1 MVWADPPSGPGGG
14 PHTHPISDV
23 TNLQT
28 SLDAKA
34 ASSHSHAISD
44 TTGLQTALDGKAS
57 SSHTHAQA
65 DITNLTSDLAG
76 KAAASHT
83 HNASDINAGT
93 IGTARLGSGTPDAT
107 TFLRGDQTWAVPAG
121 GAGLGYAL
129 TVECMNQ
136 ATTTDA
142 QTIYWGS
149 KNLAHQTTA
158 DIHRIYIPKA
168 GTIKV
173 CYAHFHAA
181 TAGTAEN
188 WSLYIRKNN
197 TTDTLV
203 QTVGLSN
210 ANRVFSNT
218 GLSIAVVAGDYIEL
232 KEIQPT
238 WATNPANVR
247 RSAVIYIE

>member
-1 MVWADPPSGPGGG
+1 MSRLGEKGSDWDVDQAIASASQPGG

-28 SLDAKA
+28 SLDGKA
-34 ASSHSHAISD
+34 ASSHVHAIAD
-44 TTGLQTALDGKAS
+44 VTGLQTALDG
-57 SSHTHAQA
+57 T
-65 DITNLTSDLAG
+65 
-76 KAAASHT
+76 AASDHV
-83 HNASDINAGT
+83 H
-93 IGTARLGSGTPDAT
+93 
-107 TFLRGDQTWAVPAG
+107 AG
-121 GAGLGYAL
+121 GGLGYAL
-129 TVECMNQ
+129 TVECLNQ

-149 KNLAHQTTA
+149 KNLAHQTAA

-173 CYAHFHAA
+173 CYAHFHSG
-181 TAGTAEN
+181 TAGTAES

-210 ANRVFSNT
+210 AHRVFSNT

-238 WATNPANVR
+238 LATNPANVR
-247 RSAVIYIE
+247 RSAVIYVE

>member
-1 MVWADPPSGPGGG
+1 MKYTNAAGEVVFEINPITGAIVKENGQTYSPGGGG
-14 PHTHPISDV
+14 PHTHPQS
-23 TNLQT
+23 
-28 SLDAKA
+28 
-34 ASSHSHAISD
+34 
-44 TTGLQTALDGKAS
+44 
-57 SSHTHAQA
+57 
-65 DITNLTSDLAG
+65 DITNLTTDLAAKEATANKGVANGYASLGADG
-76 KAAASHT
+76 KVPSDQLPAS
-83 HNASDINAGT
+83 
-93 IGTARLGSGTPDAT
+93 SG
-107 TFLRGDQTWAVPAG
+107 
-121 GAGLGYAL
+121 GLGYAL
-129 TVECMNQ
+129 TAECINQ

-142 QTIYWGS
+142 QTVYWGG
-149 KNLAHQTTA
+149 KNLAQQTTA

-173 CYAHFHAA
+173 CYAHYHAA

-210 ANRVFSNT
+210 AHRVFSNT

-232 KEIQPT
+232 KEVMPT

-247 RSAVIYIE
+247 RSAVIYVE

>member
-1 MVWADPPSGPGGG
+1 MSTLGSKSSTWDVDAAISAAAQPGG

-23 TNLQT
+23 TDLQT
-28 SLDAKA
+28 NLDE
-34 ASSHSHAISD
+34 
-44 TTGLQTALDGKAS
+44 KAS
-57 SSHTHAQA
+57 SSHTH
-65 DITNLTSDLAG
+65 
-76 KAAASHT
+76 
-83 HNASDINAGT
+83 NASDVNAGT
-93 IGTARLGSGTPDAT
+93 LATARLGSGTANST
-107 TFLRGDQTWAVPAG
+107 TFLRGDQTWAAPAG
-121 GAGLGYAL
+121 GGLGYAL
-129 TVECMNQ
+129 TVDCMNQ

-210 ANRVFSNT
+210 AHRVFSNT
-218 GLSIAVVAGDYIEL
+218 GLSIAVVAGDYIEM
-232 KEIQPT
+232 KEIHPT
-238 WATNPANVR
+238 WVTNPANVR

>member
-1 MVWADPPSGPGGG
+1 MSALGSKSSTWDIDAAISAASQPGG

-23 TNLQT
+23 TDLQT
-28 SLDAKA
+28 N
-34 ASSHSHAISD
+34 
-44 TTGLQTALDGKAS
+44 LDGKAS
-57 SSHTHAQA
+57 S
-65 DITNLTSDLAG
+65 
-76 KAAASHT
+76 SHT

-107 TFLRGDQTWAVPAG
+107 TFLRGDQTWAAPAG
-121 GAGLGYAL
+121 GGLGYAL
-129 TVECMNQ
+129 TVEGVNQ

-142 QTIYWGS
+142 QTIYWGG

-210 ANRVFSNT
+210 AHRVFSNT
-218 GLSIAVVAGDYIEL
+218 GLSIAVVAGDYIEM
-232 KEIQPT
+232 KEIMPT

>member
-1 MVWADPPSGPGGG
+1 VKLTNAQGQVIFEINTTSGDITSGGTNLSQPGG
-14 PHTHPISDV
+14 P
-23 TNLQT
+23 
-28 SLDAKA
+28 
-34 ASSHSHAISD
+34 
-44 TTGLQTALDGKAS
+44 
-57 SSHTHAQA
+57 
-65 DITNLTSDLAG
+65 
-76 KAAASHT
+76 HT
-83 HNASDINAGT
+83 HNASDIDAGT

-107 TFLRGDQTWAVPAG
+107 TFLRGDQTWAAPAG
-121 GAGLGYAL
+121 GGLGYAI
-129 TVECMNQ
+129 TVEGVNQ

-142 QTIYWGS
+142 QTVYWGG

-210 ANRVFSNT
+210 AHRVFSNT
-218 GLSIAVVAGDYIEL
+218 GLSIAVVAGDYLEM
-232 KEIQPT
+232 KEIMPT